1 MNERGFFTVIGICFL
16 LVAAILV
23 KGVQESERNYVDI
36 TRNFKD
42 ETDLQNIADSALI
55 EAVDIIK
62 SNKIPLKDFV
72 RSLVPRSLNQHE
84 IPLNNSYN
92 ADVKVFYE
100 YGKYTDNNKD
110 VGNIWFI
117 TRTYT
122 PKGYKDSD
130 FKKIGDK
137 YLRNKG
143 VILIS
148 VASREIDG
156 NKVYRRALGYILT
169 DGDEKETDKEDKL
182 KNYIYFM
189 NSL

>member
-23 KGVQESERNYVDI
+23 KGVQESERNYIDI

-55 EAVDIIK
+55 EAMDIIK
-62 SNKIPLKDFV
+62 SGYFIPMESSLSVINRSYNQNPIPLQKNYD
-72 RSLVPRSLNQHE
+72 
-84 IPLNNSYN
+84 

-100 YGKYTDNNKD
+100 YGKISNG
-110 VGNIWFI
+110 GNI
-117 TRTYT
+117 RLMNRE
-122 PKGYKDSD
+122 YKSGSPYND
-130 FKKIGDK
+130 KIVNNDQ
-137 YLRNKG
+137 KG

-148 VASREIDG
+148 VASREVDG
-156 NKVYRRALGYILT
+156 VTIYRRALGYFLT
-169 DGDEKETDKEDKL
+169 DGDEENPDKEGKP

-189 NSL
+189 NHLSND